1 MITIK
6 KGLDLPITGTP
17 AQSIEGSRPVRYVAL
32 VGDDYPDMKPTMAVQ
47 VGDQVNLGQLLFTDK
62 KRPGVKYTA
71 PGCGK
76 IVAINRGAQRKLE
89 SIVIE
94 LAGNEEETFES
105 FDSAN
110 LTAVSRDQVVDIL
123 INSGMWTALRTRPFS
138 KVPIPDSVPHSIFV
152 TAMDTNPLAANPELY
167 IKEYESSFVDGLKIL
182 TRLTEG
188 RVYVC
193 KQAGAAIPG
202 TDVPN
207 VSQEEFTG
215 PHPAGLP
222 GTHIHFLDPV
232 GPNKMVWTINY
243 QDVIAIAKLFLTGRL
258 FVERLISL
266 AGPAV
271 KKNRLIKTRIG
282 ASIENLVEGE
292 LIEDQVRV
300 VSGPVLSGRQAAG
313 GYAFLGRYHLQVS
326 VIVEGRER
334 ELFGWLGAGSNRFS
348 VIPVYISG
356 FMGNSKKF
364 AFSTST
370 EGNKRAMVP
379 VGTYEKVMPLDI
391 LPTYLLRAIIVGNTE
406 QAQALGC
413 LELDEEDVA
422 LCSFV
427 CPGKYN
433 YGPLL
438 RDVLTTIEKEG

>member
-6 KGLDLPITGTP
+6 KGLNLPITGTP
-17 AQSIEGSRPVRYVAL
+17 AQSIEGSRPVRNVAL
-32 VGDDYPDMKPTMAVQ
+32 VGDDYSGMKPTMAVQ
-47 VGDQVNLGQLLFTDK
+47 VGDQVKLGQLLFTDK

-76 IVAINRGAQRKLE
+76 IAAINRGPKRKFE

-94 LAGNEEETFES
+94 LEGDEEEIFES
-105 FDSAN
+105 FDRSALN
-110 LTAVSRDQVVDIL
+110 AVSRDQVVEIL

-167 IKEYESSFVDGLKIL
+167 IKEYESFFVDGLKIL

-202 TDVPN
+202 NDVPN

-215 PHPAGLP
+215 PHPAGLA
-222 GTHIHFLDPV
+222 GTHIHYLDPV
-232 GPNKMVWTINY
+232 GPNKIVWTINY

-271 KKNRLIKTRIG
+271 KNPRLIKTRIG
-282 ASIENLVEGE
+282 VSIEGLVEGE

-300 VSGPVLSGRQAAG
+300 ISGPVLSGRQAAG

-356 FMGNSKKF
+356 FMGDSKKF

-370 EGNKRAMVP
+370 EGNRRAMVP

-413 LELDEEDVA
+413 LELEEEDVA

-433 YGPLL
+433 YGPIL
-438 RDVLTTIEKEG
+438 RDILTTIEKEG

>member
-1 MITIK
+1 MIRIK

-17 AQSIEGSRPVRYVAL
+17 SQSIERGRPVRYVAL
-32 VGDDYPDMKPTMAVQ
+32 VGDDYPGMKPTMAVQ
-47 VGDQVNLGQLLFTDK
+47 VGDQVKLGQLLFTDK
-62 KRPGVKYTA
+62 KRSGVKYTA

-76 IVAINRGAQRKLE
+76 IVAINRGPKRKFE

-94 LAGNEEETFES
+94 LEGNEEETFES
-105 FDSAN
+105 FDRST

-123 INSGMWTALRTRPFS
+123 INSGLWTALRTRPFS
-138 KVPIPDSVPHSIFV
+138 KVPIPDSVPHAIFV

-188 RVYVC
+188 RVNVC
-193 KQAGAAIPG
+193 KQAGAVIPG
-202 TDVPN
+202 NDVRN
-207 VSQEEFTG
+207 VAQEEFTG
-215 PHPAGLP
+215 PHPAGLA
-222 GTHIHFLDPV
+222 GTHIHYMDPV

-258 FVERLISL
+258 FVERMISL

-271 KKNRLIKTRIG
+271 KNPRLVRTRIG
-282 ASIENLVEGE
+282 ASIEDLVNGE
-292 LIEDQVRV
+292 LVPGRVRAI
-300 VSGPVLSGRQAAG
+300 SGSVLSGRQATG
-313 GYAFLGRYHLQVS
+313 GYTFLGRYHSQVS
-326 VIVEGRER
+326 VITEGRKR
-334 ELFGWLGAGSNRFS
+334 DFLGWLGAGADRFS
-348 VIPVYISG
+348 VLPVYISG
-356 FMGNSKKF
+356 LMGNSKKF
-364 AFSTST
+364 AFSTSS
-370 EGNKRAMVP
+370 EGGKRGMVP
-379 VGTYEKVMPLDI
+379 VGTYEKVMPLDT
-391 LPTYLLRAIIVGNTE
+391 LPTYLLRAIIIGNTE

>member
-1 MITIK
+1 MIKIK
-6 KGLDLPITGTP
+6 KGLNLPIKGAP
-17 AQSIEGSRPVRYVAL
+17 LQSIEGVRPVRRVAL
-32 VGDDYPDMKPTMAVQ
+32 LGDDYPGIKPTMAVQ
-47 VGDQVNLGQLLFTDK
+47 VGDQVKLGQMLFTDK

-76 IVAINRGAQRKLE
+76 IVAVNRGAKRKFE
-89 SIVIE
+89 SVVIE
-94 LAGNEEETFES
+94 LEGDEEEIFDS
-105 FDSAN
+105 FDRSA
-110 LTAVSRDQVVDIL
+110 LTAVSRVQVVDIL

-138 KVPIPDSVPHSIFV
+138 RVPVPDSVPHSIFV
-152 TAMDTNPLAANPELY
+152 TTMDTNPLAANPELY
-167 IKEYESSFVDGLKIL
+167 IKEYESFFVDGLKIL

-202 TDVPN
+202 NDVPN

-232 GPNKMVWTINY
+232 GLNKIVWYINY
-243 QDVIAIAKLFLTGRL
+243 QDVIAIAKLFLSGRL

-266 AGPAV
+266 AGPVV
-271 KKNRLIKTRIG
+271 KKPRLVKTRIG
-282 ASIENLVEGE
+282 AGIEDLVDGE
-292 LIEDQVRV
+292 LIHDQVRAL
-300 VSGPVLSGRQAAG
+300 SGSVLSGRQATG
-313 GYAFLGRYHLQVS
+313 GYSFLGRYHLQVS
-326 VIVEGRER
+326 VIAEGRAR
-334 ELFGWLGAGSNRFS
+334 EFLGWLAAGSNRFS
-348 VIPVYISG
+348 VIPVYITG
-356 FMGNSKKF
+356 LMGNSRKF
-364 AFSTST
+364 AFSSSS

-391 LPTYLLRAIIVGNTE
+391 LPTYLLRAIIIGNTE
-406 QAQALGC
+406 QSQALGC

>member
-1 MITIK
+1 M
-6 KGLDLPITGTP
+6 
-17 AQSIEGSRPVRYVAL
+17 RHVAL
-32 VGDDYPDMKPTMAVQ
+32 VGDDYPGMKPTMAVQ
-47 VGDQVNLGQLLFTDK
+47 VGDQVKLGQMLFTDK

-76 IVAINRGAQRKLE
+76 IVAVNRGAKRKFE

-94 LAGNEEETFES
+94 LEGDEEEIFDS
-105 FDSAN
+105 FDRSA
-110 LTAVSRDQVVDIL
+110 LATISRDQIADIL
-123 INSGMWTALRTRPFS
+123 IDSGMWTTLRTKPFS
-138 KVPIPDSVPHSIFV
+138 KVPIPKSVPHSIFV
-152 TAMDTNPLAANPELY
+152 TAMDSNPLAGNPELY
-167 IKEYESSFVDGLKIL
+167 IKEYESFFADGLKIL

-202 TDVPN
+202 NDVPN

-222 GTHIHFLDPV
+222 GTHIHFVDPV
-232 GPNKMVWTINY
+232 GPNKMVWFINY

-258 FVERLISL
+258 FVERMISL
-266 AGPAV
+266 AGPVV
-271 KKNRLIKTRIG
+271 KKPRLVKTRIG
-282 ASIENLVEGE
+282 ASIEDLIDGE
-292 LIEDQVRV
+292 LLPGQVRV
-300 VSGPVLSGRQAAG
+300 ISGSVLSGRQAAD

-326 VIVEGRER
+326 VIAEGRER
-334 ELFGWLGAGSNRFS
+334 DFLGWMGTGSDRFS

-364 AFSTST
+364 AFSSST

-379 VGTYEKVMPLDI
+379 VGTYEKVMPLDT
-391 LPTYLLRAIIVGNTE
+391 LPTYLLRAIIIGNTE

>member
-6 KGLDLPITGTP
+6 KGLDLPIIGAP
-17 AQSIEGSRPVRYVAL
+17 SQSIGEVRPVRRVAL
-32 VGDDYPDMKPTMAVQ
+32 VGDDYPGMKPTLAVQ
-47 VGDQVNLGQLLFTDK
+47 VGDQVKLGQLLFTDK

-76 IVAINRGAQRKLE
+76 IVAINRGAKRKFE

-94 LAGNEEETFES
+94 LEGNEEETFKS
-105 FDSAN
+105 FDRPA
-110 LTAVSRDQVVDIL
+110 LTAVRRDQVVEIL

-138 KVPIPDSVPHSIFV
+138 KVPIPDSVPHAIFV
-152 TAMDTNPLAANPELY
+152 TAMDTNPLAANPEMY
-167 IKEYESSFVDGLKIL
+167 IKEYESFFVDGLKIL

-193 KQAGAAIPG
+193 KQAGASIPG
-202 TDVPN
+202 NDVPS
-207 VSQEEFTG
+207 VLLEEFTG

-243 QDVIAIAKLFLTGRL
+243 QDVIAIGKLFLSGRL

-271 KKNRLIKTRIG
+271 QNPRLVKTRIG
-282 ASIENLVEGE
+282 AAIEDLVEGE
-292 LIEDQVRV
+292 LIEDQVRAI
-300 VSGPVLSGRQAAG
+300 SGSLLSGRQAAG
-313 GYAFLGRYHLQVS
+313 GYAFLGRFHLQVS

-334 ELFGWLGAGSNRFS
+334 EFLGWLGAGSNRFS

-356 FMGNSKKF
+356 FVGNSKKF

-391 LPTYLLRAIIVGNTE
+391 LPTYLLRAIIIGNTE

>member
-1 MITIK
+1 MIKIK
-6 KGLDLPITGTP
+6 KGLDLPITGSP
-17 AQSIEGSRPVRYVAL
+17 SQSVEGVLSVRRVAL
-32 VGDDYPDMKPTMAVQ
+32 VGDDYPGMKPTMTVQ
-47 VGDQVNLGQLLFTDK
+47 VGDQVKLGQLLFTDK
-62 KRPGVKYTA
+62 KSPGVKYTA

-76 IVAINRGAQRKLE
+76 IVAVNRGAKRKFE
-89 SIVIE
+89 SVVIE
-94 LAGNEEETFES
+94 LEGDEEETFDS
-105 FDSAN
+105 FDRSA
-110 LTAVSRDQVVDIL
+110 LTAISRDKVVDIL

-138 KVPIPDSVPHSIFV
+138 KVPVPDSVPHSIFV

-167 IKEYESSFVDGLKIL
+167 IKEYESFFVDGLKIL

-193 KQAGAAIPG
+193 KQADAAIPG
-202 TDVPN
+202 NDVPN

-232 GPNKMVWTINY
+232 GPDKMVWTINY
-243 QDVIAIAKLFLTGRL
+243 QDVIAIAKLFLSGRL
-258 FVERLISL
+258 FVERMISL
-266 AGPAV
+266 AGPVV
-271 KKNRLIKTRIG
+271 KTPRLVKTRIG
-282 ASIENLVEGE
+282 ASIEDLADGE
-292 LIEDQVRV
+292 FARDQARV
-300 VSGPVLSGRQAAG
+300 ISGPVLSGRQAEG

-326 VIVEGRER
+326 AITEGRER
-334 ELFGWLGAGSNRFS
+334 DFLGWLGAGSNRFS

-356 FMGNSKKF
+356 LLGNSKMF
-364 AFSTST
+364 AFSSST

-379 VGTYEKVMPLDI
+379 VGTYEKVIPLDI

>member
-6 KGLDLPITGTP
+6 KGLDLPITGAPSQTM
-17 AQSIEGSRPVRYVAL
+17 EGVRPVRHVAL
-32 VGDDYPDMKPTMAVQ
+32 VGDDYPGMKPTMAVQ
-47 VGDQVNLGQLLFTDK
+47 VDDQVKLGQLLFTDK

-76 IVAINRGAQRKLE
+76 IVAINRGAKRKFE

-94 LAGNEEETFES
+94 LEGNEEETFES
-105 FDSAN
+105 FDRSA
-110 LTAVSRDQVVDIL
+110 LAAISRDQVSDIL
-123 INSGMWTALRTRPFS
+123 INSGMWTALRTKPFS
-138 KVPIPDSVPHSIFV
+138 KVPIPKSVPHSIFV
-152 TAMDTNPLAANPELY
+152 TAMDTNPLAGNPELY
-167 IKEYESSFVDGLKIL
+167 IKEYKDFFVDGLKIL
-182 TRLTEG
+182 TRLTDG

-193 KQAGAAIPG
+193 KQAGKDIPG
-202 TDVPN
+202 GEVPN
-207 VSQEEFTG
+207 VTQEEFAG

-222 GTHIHFLDPV
+222 GTHIHFVDPV
-232 GPNKMVWTINY
+232 GPNKMVWYISY

-258 FVERLISL
+258 FVERMISL
-266 AGPAV
+266 AGPLV
-271 KKNRLIKTRIG
+271 KKPRLVKTRIG
-282 ASIENLVEGE
+282 ASIEDLIDGE
-292 LIEDQVRV
+292 LAHDQVRAI
-300 VSGPVLSGRQAAG
+300 SGSVLSGRQAAD
-313 GYAFLGRYHLQVS
+313 GYGFLGRYHLQVS
-326 VIVEGRER
+326 VIAEGRER
-334 ELFGWLGAGSNRFS
+334 ELLGWLAAGSDRFS

-356 FMGNSKKF
+356 LLDTGKKF
-364 AFSTST
+364 AFSSST
-370 EGNKRAMVP
+370 EGNRRAMVP

-391 LPTYLLRAIIVGNTE
+391 LSTYLLRAIIVGNTE

-413 LELDEEDVA
+413 LELDEDDVA